1 MDFLRYLYQVA
12 SPFVM
17 VWEIEL
23 ALRALT
29 SIAMNPEQ
37 IALASQRALAQVYG
51 GIDNVPITL
60 EDMTFDNYRSLI
72 SNGNNWPHFE
82 AIFGGVRTRTS
93 AKLKEIGDLRNDLFH
108 FKREILVQD
117 HQTLAR
123 HRDWLLNKVK
133 QAEARRRSEN
143 VT

>member
-1 MDFLRYLYQVA
+1 
-12 SPFVM
+12 
-17 VWEIEL
+17 
-23 ALRALT
+23 
-29 SIAMNPEQ
+29 MNPEQ

-117 HQTLAR
+117 HLTLALR
-123 HRDWLLNKVK
+123 PRSPSETKSNRLKRV
-133 QAEARRRSEN
+133 AGVRTSREAGIAVAFTATSGSFREGRAFL
-143 VT
+143 